1 MQKGTKEFVRLLL
14 LLQAALGT
22 GSEMTID
29 VAPGVDWTAMI
40 AVIMAVQQVG
50 AHFIKDALGNFVVEP
65 LKDSAVQAAL
75 SGSGMEGVANAAGG
89 NIDGALQ
96 FMRKVQMIQQM
107 FAQ

>member
-1 MQKGTKEFVRLLL
+1 V
-14 LLQAALGT
+14 
-22 GSEMTID
+22 
-29 VAPGVDWTAMI
+29 
-40 AVIMAVQQVG
+40 
-50 AHFIKDALGNFVVEP
+50 KDALGNFVLDP

-75 SGSGMEGVANAAGG
+75 SGSGMEGIANTAGG